1 MRHHAGHTTP
11 PVERSCLVVAESQAP
26 AAAPRRRTRVPSAQL
41 TLVVP
46 PPDPAE
52 SVPGTTAGGAA
63 VPADVVLV
71 QDAATLATCRA
82 AVAASGEV
90 DLDIE
95 TTGLSPYTAAI
106 LTIQLWCESDGRTYV
121 IPPAQ
126 VDRAALLD
134 ILGLLPERE
143 VGAHNAAFE
152 WSFLAAHFGIRLRR
166 IWDSQVIEDVL
177 QAGRSLSSSLE
188 AVAARRLGI
197 MLDKEIRKS
206 FIGADPTTFRPRR
219 AQIVYGAV
227 DASILHQIREQQRRE
242 VQEQELGPTVALE
255 MDVLPAI
262 AAGGIVSESSADG
275 PHDVPPRSWTAF

>member
-1 MRHHAGHTTP
+1 VPNGDEILIRVALPTDGTGPLEQPP

-121 IPPAQ
+121 ILPAY

-177 QAGRSLSSSLE
+177 QAGRGPPPDPR
-188 AVAARRLGI
+188 AAAR
-197 MLDKEIRKS
+197 
-206 FIGADPTTFRPRR
+206 GAGAGAGPDRR
-219 AQIVYGAV
+219 AGDGCPAR
-227 DASILHQIREQQRRE
+227 DCSGRDRER
-242 VQEQELGPTVALE
+242 
-255 MDVLPAI
+255 
-262 AAGGIVSESSADG
+262 IVS
-275 PHDVPPRSWTAF
+275 RWTTRRTATLMDSVLMPGCAPQSPLLAGSGSVCAMSHTCVTW